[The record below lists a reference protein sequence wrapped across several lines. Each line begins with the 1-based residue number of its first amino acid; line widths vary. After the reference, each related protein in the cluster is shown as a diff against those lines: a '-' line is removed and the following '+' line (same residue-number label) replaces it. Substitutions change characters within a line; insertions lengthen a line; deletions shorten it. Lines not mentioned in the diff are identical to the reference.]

1 MLMSVS
7 CSSYIEPVQIG
18 AVMRAYGLGSIVARG
33 SKVTTLQV
41 GDTVEGLVG
50 EKSVLWSS

>member
-33 SKVTTLQV
+33 SKVTNLQV